1 MIVIK
6 GAEVYSPESLGR
18 KDILVGGGS
27 ILAVEDAIDPGVLP
41 GDVEVIEATG
51 LAVTPGFI
59 DAHQH
64 FTGGGGEGGYHTR
77 TPEMT
82 LTMNTKNGV
91 TTAVGLLGT
100 DSLTRTVENLYAKT
114 EAFNAEGITAY
125 MLTGS
130 YWYPS
135 PAICG
140 SPERDLTYNGRVLG
154 VKLALSDIRGP
165 HMGVDDLASLCANV
179 RVAALVSGK
188 PGFITVHTGILPQR
202 LEMVSEVVER
212 FSVRADMFVPTHI
225 NRKDEELTR
234 QAMDLARKGA
244 HIDATCMTSIP
255 DAEDRHMNAADM
267 ALDFDAQGLF
277 DQVTFSS
284 DAGGSLP
291 KWSED
296 RSRIIGMGVGQ
307 PDSLR
312 FELNLLVNGKGMA
325 LEKALR
331 PLTTTPAKVIGLEK
345 TKGRVAEHFDADLLV
360 MDPATM
366 EIRDVLAKGEIMIK
380 NHQTVRRGYF
390 ESQQ

>member
-1 MIVIK
+1 MIIIK
-6 GAEVYSPESLGR
+6 HGEVFSPEALGR
-18 KDILVGGGS
+18 KDILVGGGR
-27 ILAVEDAIDPGVLP
+27 ILAMEDSIDPSVLP
-41 GDVEVIEATG
+41 GKVEVIDAQG
-51 LAVTPGFI
+51 FVVTPGFI
-59 DAHQH
+59 DGHQH
-64 FTGGGGEGGYHTR
+64 FTGGGGEGGFQTR
-77 TPEMT
+77 TPEMS
-82 LTMNTKNGV
+82 LTMNTQNGV

-114 EAFNAEGITAY
+114 QAFNAEGITAY

-140 SPERDLTYNGRVLG
+140 SAERDLTYNPRVLG

-179 RVAALVSGK
+179 RVAALVADK
-188 PGFITVHTGILPQR
+188 PGIITVHTGILPER
-202 LEMVSEVVER
+202 LEMVAEVVKR

-225 NRKDEELTR
+225 NRKDEELVR
-234 QAMDLARKGA
+234 QAMDLAKKGA

-267 ALDFDAQGLF
+267 ALTFDEAGLF

-291 KWSED
+291 KWNEEK
-296 RSRIIGMGVGQ
+296 SRIIGMGVGQ

-312 FELNLLVNGKGMA
+312 FELNLLVNQKGME
-325 LEKALR
+325 LSKALC
-331 PLTTTPAKVIGLEK
+331 PLTMTPAKVYGLDK
-345 TKGRVAEHFDADLLV
+345 KKGRVAESYHADLLV

-366 EIRDVLAKGEIMIK
+366 EIRDVLAKGEIMVR
-380 NHQTVRRGYF
+380 NNQTVRRGYF
-390 ESQQ
+390 E